1 MNSVK
6 YIHLLKDVLIRDFDE
21 GKRLQY
27 GETPWHRLRATQQS
41 LVDLGVKELEDGP
54 LITLI

>member
-6 YIHLLKDVLIRDFDE
+6 YIHLLRHVLIRDFDE

-27 GETPWHRLRATQQS
+27 DETAWHRLRATQQS
-41 LVDLGVKELEDGP
+41 LPDLGVKELDDGP
-54 LITLI
+54 FITLI